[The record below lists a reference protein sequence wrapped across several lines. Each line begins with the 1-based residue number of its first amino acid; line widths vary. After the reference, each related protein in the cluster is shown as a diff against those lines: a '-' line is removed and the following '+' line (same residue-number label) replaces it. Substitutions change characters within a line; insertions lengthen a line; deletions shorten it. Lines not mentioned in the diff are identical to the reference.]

1 MIPGATAIL
10 PESRPSPPQPA
21 AAVVK
26 PEVPKGPLRVGTG
39 VQAARLLFG
48 PKPPYPTLA
57 KAARVQGTVRITAII
72 GTDGTIRNLQ
82 LINGPPLLVKA
93 ALDAV
98 KQWRYQATMLN
109 GSPVE
114 VITEIDVNFTL
125 SQ

>member
-1 MIPGATAIL
+1 M
-10 PESRPSPPQPA
+10 
-21 AAVVK
+21 
-26 PEVPKGPLRVGTG
+26 
-39 VQAARLLFG
+39 
-48 PKPPYPTLA
+48 
-57 KAARVQGTVRITAII
+57 QGTVRITAII